1 MHQYKK
7 RMEHNNKCNVNTAMR
22 IVHQEHSPLKHF
34 GTMLVR
40 QAGSIT
46 GHGRWNEDLFPLR
59 HSIADLRIAKES
71 LHLNMDMYPATSTS
85 NPRWRFWG
93 KALAPPTG
101 MGTFLRQVGHWRLFW
116 GPTFSISLW
125 RHWQQKE
132 CRHGSILG
140 SLKGPK
146 QSDRSHD
153 VEGNP

>member
-1 MHQYKK
+1 
-7 RMEHNNKCNVNTAMR
+7 
-22 IVHQEHSPLKHF
+22 
-34 GTMLVR
+34 
-40 QAGSIT
+40 
-46 GHGRWNEDLFPLR
+46 
-59 HSIADLRIAKES
+59 
-71 LHLNMDMYPATSTS
+71 MDMYPATSTS

-146 QSDRSHD
+146 HIWQVTWCGRQSLICRHSTDMMTLAVSSMQSTDAQAQMMLWLNHI
-153 VEGNP
+153 VLVYLKSINECSYECLNTGIPSENVFHG